1 MKALKIFAILILTA
15 LVLTS
20 CERRHKQDVL
30 MLYPNWAEGI
40 AITHLAKIALEDQ
53 GYSVSI
59 KRLEPGPIYASLSRG
74 DADIYMDAWLP
85 HTHKDYWERYN
96 ERLDIIG
103 TVFDNGI
110 SGLVVPTYV
119 DINSIEELNENKDK
133 FDKKIYGIAAGAGIH
148 SNTEKAIKAYDL
160 DYKQITSS
168 ETSMVTA
175 LKKAI
180 SQKEPII
187 ITGWKPHFIW
197 ADYDLK
203 PLEDPFNI
211 YPTDRIEIVARK
223 NFKEDKPELAVFFK
237 QFSLNED
244 LLNELMTEV
253 SQDRDPSVGASRF
266 YQKHKE
272 TLFKSQEDNK

>member
-15 LVLTS
+15 LVSTS

-110 SGLVVPTYV
+110 SGLVVPSYV

-148 SNTEKAIKAYDL
+148 SKTEEAIKAYNL

-180 SQKEPII
+180 SKEEPII

-203 PLEDPFNI
+203 PLEDPLNI

-223 NFKEDKPELAVFFK
+223 NFKEDKPELALFFK